1 MLDVAVA
8 YNRYR
13 FLGEEFLTWLWF
25 SIETQQDDIR
35 NLDQEETQEKVVIE
49 IGNRMALENRRSN
62 TVETITIKGDDAG
75 LEEGL
80 LSLKKGALITELNL
94 VFRTADKRWQ
104 FNIKGESLNISNLK
118 TPEISRPETQ
128 EEVEGFVLEKI
139 YLYDR
144 LVRYLETLF
153 ERFIHLRT
161 SDKWNNAVVPRIK
174 KWLSAPT

>member
-25 SIETQQDDIR
+25 CIETQQSDIQ
-35 NLDQEETQEKVVIE
+35 NLEQEQTQEKVAIE
-49 IGNRMALENRRSN
+49 IGNRMALENRRRN
-62 TVETITIKGDDAG
+62 TAESITIKGDDAG

-94 VFRTADKRWQ
+94 VLRTVEKKWQ

-139 YLYDR
+139 FLYDR
-144 LVRYLETLF
+144 LVCYLETLF

-161 SDKWNNAVVPRIK
+161 SEKWDNVAVPKIK
-174 KWLSAPT
+174 RWLSTPT

>member
-25 SIETQQDDIR
+25 CIETQQSDIR
-35 NLDQEETQEKVVIE
+35 NLEQEQAQEKVAIE
-49 IGNRMALENRRSN
+49 IGNRMALENRRRN
-62 TVETITIKGDDAG
+62 TAESITIKGDDAG

-94 VFRTADKRWQ
+94 VLRTVEKKWQ

-118 TPEISRPETQ
+118 TPEISRPE
-128 EEVEGFVLEKI
+128 G
-139 YLYDR
+139 
-144 LVRYLETLF
+144 
-153 ERFIHLRT
+153 
-161 SDKWNNAVVPRIK
+161 SCC
-174 KWLSAPT
+174 PTHRPDH

>member
-25 SIETQQDDIR
+25 CIETHQSDIR
-35 NLDQEETQEKVVIE
+35 NLEQEQTQEKVAIE
-49 IGNRMALENRRSN
+49 IGNRMALENRRRN
-62 TVETITIKGDDAG
+62 TAESITIKGDDAG

-94 VFRTADKRWQ
+94 VFRTVEKKWQ

-139 YLYDR
+139 FLYDR
-144 LVRYLETLF
+144 LVCYLENLF

-161 SDKWNNAVVPRIK
+161 SEKWNNVVVPKIK
-174 KWLSAPT
+174 RWLSTPT